1 MDLDK
6 NISLNEDIHSNKFLF
21 NTQLSVNETNKSLD
35 SSIQLTNFFPQKQ
48 IALLDLDYFFAQ
60 CETIRNPLIK
70 DLPVVIIVQ
79 TIRGSGAVATCNY
92 LARDLKIRSGMVL
105 SLAKKLANNETIFI
119 NADKQYYTQISLK
132 VFEIID
138 FFCDSVEQTSIDEA
152 YLDLTNP
159 LGFEKAQK
167 ICLNIKNK
175 LKNDLGLSCSIG
187 LSFNKLL
194 AKMACEEKKPDGF
207 TIIPYSKKDDFLLKK
222 NVKKIH
228 GVGPNLELLL
238 KNIGVYKIG
247 DLRKI
252 HLEKLIEL
260 FGESKGSMLYNY
272 SRGIDD
278 RVIIVN
284 REKQQISRMIT
295 LKKDSIVFDEIKNS
309 LDFLCEIVFNESKKL
324 QKQFKTCSLIVIES
338 DFETITRS
346 KTFDGKIDFEKFK
359 EIIYFLLR
367 DYISDS
373 TKLIR
378 RVGVRI
384 SNFDEDYGFQK
395 KLLDF

>member
-1 MDLDK
+1 M
-6 NISLNEDIHSNKFLF
+6 
-21 NTQLSVNETNKSLD
+21 
-35 SSIQLTNFFPQKQ
+35 
-48 IALLDLDYFFAQ
+48 
-60 CETIRNPLIK
+60 
-70 DLPVVIIVQ
+70 
-79 TIRGSGAVATCNY
+79 
-92 LARDLKIRSGMVL
+92 
-105 SLAKKLANNETIFI
+105 
-119 NADKQYYTQISLK
+119 
-132 VFEIID
+132 
-138 FFCDSVEQTSIDEA
+138 
-152 YLDLTNP
+152 
-159 LGFEKAQK
+159 
-167 ICLNIKNK
+167 
-175 LKNDLGLSCSIG
+175 
-187 LSFNKLL
+187 
-194 AKMACEEKKPDGF
+194 
-207 TIIPYSKKDDFLLKK
+207 
-222 NVKKIH
+222 
-228 GVGPNLELLL
+228 
-238 KNIGVYKIG
+238 
-247 DLRKI
+247 
-252 HLEKLIEL
+252 IEL